1 MVNFLSTGS
10 DFDIDDE
17 IFELMDLM
25 SEDEN
30 DKTGAVTKERI
41 MEHIDEW
48 VEIINFFVVYP
59 DRFVDLIIPHAS
71 AFHLFAVQRIVLRAM
86 ARGVNTYV
94 YCSRGFSKSF
104 LADLDRYLKCIFI
117 PRHNTAIVAG
127 TNKQAA
133 EIAKQK
139 IVNDLW
145 VKFPFLANEMQKIKK
160 GGKTLDAYKMGTDYV
175 EFNFRNGSSL
185 QIGGVRGLRKESLIF
200 EEIIEQDPIKVN
212 EVLIP
217 MLNRPRAMSNGLI
230 NPYEPQSQQIYV
242 TTAGYQQTFAY
253 QKLIEILCRA
263 VIEPDK
269 YFVIG
274 ATYRIPLKNGLTS
287 RKQIEDVI
295 NSPSFSKDS
304 FEREYESRWSD
315 APAGAAFS
323 STLISTLRQVKK
335 IELSY
340 NLTQPQIE
348 QDCFYVVCADMAK
361 DGKADTAVGVA
372 KVTPKEHFFTY
383 KFVNLFDIPNSDYLA
398 VANILKRTIMA
409 YNAKMLIYDANGIGA
424 AIRDWLNKETRDE
437 LTGEI
442 YRGYGIIN
450 PPSEVEKE
458 LHKWEPDATLCYEI
472 KAGSGNTEH
481 IHWFFFSRMSTG
493 ALTFPIRSQEA
504 VSLYGKNKTFIKMS
518 QRKQLTFLQPFKT
531 MDKMELELKNLDIA
545 TTSDNLS
552 NKVKVIRRDSKI
564 QKDYFSMAEYLVW
577 GVNQHIELE
586 YYKNLARRRQ
596 GKKRTIAFFN

>member
-1 MVNFLSTGS
+1 MFSSSTDL
-10 DFDIDDE
+10 DFDIEDE
-17 IFELMDLM
+17 VYELMDLM

-30 DKTGAVTKERI
+30 DHTGAVTKERI
-41 MEHIDEW
+41 EEHFDDW
-48 VEIINFFVVYP
+48 VEVLNTFIAYP
-59 DRFVDLIIPHAS
+59 DLFVDLIIPKKS
-71 AFHLFAVQRIVLRAM
+71 SFHLFVIQRITLRVM
-86 ARGVNTYV
+86 ARGINSYV

-117 PRHNTAIVAG
+117 PHHNTAVTAG

-160 GGKTLDAYKMGTDYV
+160 GGKLLDAYKMGTDYV

-200 EEIIEQDPIKVN
+200 EEIIEQDAIKVN

-242 TTAGYQQTFAY
+242 TTAGYQGTFAY
-253 QKLIEILCRA
+253 QKMIEILCRS

-274 ATYRIPLKNGLTS
+274 ATYRIPLANGLTS

-295 NSPSFSKDS
+295 NAPTFSKDS
-304 FEREYESRWSD
+304 FEREYESVWSG

-323 STLISTLRQVKK
+323 ASLISTLRQVRKV
-335 IELSY
+335 ELQY
-340 NLTQPQIE
+340 NLSASQE
-348 QDCFYVVCADMAK
+348 DQDCFYVVCADMAK

-372 KVTPKEHFFTY
+372 KVVPKEHFTY
-383 KFVNLFDIPNSDYLA
+383 KFVNLFDISASDYLV
-398 VANILKRTIMA
+398 VANILKQTILKYKA
-409 YNAKMLIYDANGIGA
+409 RLLIYDANGIGA

-437 LTGEI
+437 ATGEL

-458 LHKWEPDATLCYEI
+458 LHKWESSANICYEI

-481 IHWFFFSRMSTG
+481 IHWFFFARMSTG
-493 ALTFPIRSQEA
+493 AITFPIRAQEA
-504 VSLYGKNKTFIKMS
+504 ILLYGRNKSFINMS
-518 QRKQLTFLQPFKT
+518 QRKQLSYLQPFKV
-531 MDKMELELKNLDIA
+531 MDKMEMELKNLDIA
-545 TTSDNLS
+545 TTSDTLS
-552 NKVKVIRRDSKI
+552 NKVKVVRRNPKI
-564 QKDYFSMAEYLVW
+564 QKDYFSMAEYMVW
-577 GVNQHIELE
+577 GVNQYIELE
-586 YYKNLARRRQ
+586 YYKNKARKS
-596 GKKRTIAFFN
+596 GKNRTIAFFN

>member
-1 MVNFLSTGS
+1 MYSSIDL
-10 DFDIDDE
+10 DFDINDE
-17 IFELMDLM
+17 VFELMDLM

-30 DKTGAVTKERI
+30 DHTGALTKARI
-41 MEHIDEW
+41 DEHIEELAE
-48 VEIINFFVVYP
+48 VLNLFVAYP
-59 DRFVDLIIPHAS
+59 DMFVDLIIPKKS
-71 AFHLFAVQRIVLRAM
+71 AFHLFAIQRIVLRVM
-86 ARGVNTYV
+86 ARGVNSYV

-104 LADLDRYLKCIFI
+104 LADLDRYLKCMFI
-117 PRHNTAIVAG
+117 PRHNTAVTAG

-145 VKFPFLANEMQKIKK
+145 TKFPLLANEMQKIKK
-160 GGKTLDAYKMGTDYV
+160 GGKVLDAYKMGTDYV

-200 EEIIEQDPIKVN
+200 EEIIEQDEIKVN

-217 MLNRPRAMSNGLI
+217 MLNRPRTMSNGLI

-242 TTAGYQQTFAY
+242 TTSGYQQTFAY
-253 QKLIEILCRA
+253 QKMIEILCRS

-287 RKQIEDVI
+287 KKQIEDVI

-304 FEREYESRWSD
+304 FEREYESVWSD
-315 APAGAAFS
+315 APSGAAFTAS
-323 STLISTLRQVKK
+323 LITALRQVKK
-335 IELSY
+335 VELSY
-340 NLTQPQIE
+340 NLTPLQE
-348 QDCFYVVCADMAK
+348 QDDCFYVICADMAK

-372 KVTPKEHFFTY
+372 KVIPKEHFFTY
-383 KFVNLFDIPNSDYLA
+383 KFINLFEIGVKDYLV
-398 VANILKRTIMA
+398 VANILKRTVIE
-409 YNAKMLIYDANGIGA
+409 YKAKLLIYDANGIGA
-424 AIRDWLNKETRDE
+424 AIRDWLNKETKDE
-437 LTGEI
+437 FTGEV

-458 LHKWEPDATLCYEI
+458 LHKWENTANICYEI
-472 KAGSGNTEH
+472 KAGSGNTEQ

-493 ALTFPIRSQEA
+493 AITYPMRAQEA
-504 VSLYGKNKTFIKMS
+504 IQLYGRNKSFIAMS
-518 QRKQLTFLQPFKT
+518 QKKQLSYLQPFKV
-531 MDKMELELKNLDIA
+531 MDKMEVELKNLDIA
-545 TTSDNLS
+545 KMSDNLS
-552 NKVKVIRRDSKI
+552 NKVKVVRRNNKI
-564 QKDYFSMAEYLVW
+564 NKDFFSMAEYLVW

-586 YYKNLARRRQ
+586 YYKNKRRKSKARQ
-596 GKKRTIAFFN
+596 IAFFN